1 MNKKRKRPLHKRDRN
16 QKQSKND
23 ESSDFSPK
31 ASKQRIKQNIYQ
43 KSTKMEIDET
53 FSNMKNG
60 GKNDQSSK
68 YHKISLT
75 PNN

>member
-1 MNKKRKRPLHKRDRN
+1 
-16 QKQSKND
+16 
-23 ESSDFSPK
+23 
-31 ASKQRIKQNIYQ
+31 
-43 KSTKMEIDET
+43 MEIDET